1 LIFFVVVRQS
11 DIDLI
16 AVENFWN
23 LFFSF
28 IMFYHFFIPE
38 KCCCAA
44 IEYIA
49 YLLPT
54 PTKQQQP
61 PQLPFPIVMSSLLQ
75 HEKQGA

>member
-44 IEYIA
+44 IE
-49 YLLPT
+49 
-54 PTKQQQP
+54 
-61 PQLPFPIVMSSLLQ
+61 
-75 HEKQGA
+75 